1 MPRRPTVRRPPDSL
15 PPASPTTAL
24 PPPTASAPP
33 ASERVS
39 ASAHALP
46 LSQQRHCQTRLPS
59 APTPPQDPALLVYIP
74 QDRSTNCRARSY
86 FHCAPMS
93 PTRPTMSCSCNNK
106 TNVVST
112 TRPTLYQTTSATGP
126 DVEPWLIVAHVVAT
140 AYVVA
145 PEGLVWVHL
154 LMNLDIALTR
164 IRIITKYND
173 ALLILRCFHTVS

>member
-1 MPRRPTVRRPPDSL
+1 MPRRPTVRRPPDS
-15 PPASPTTAL
+15 PPTASPTTTL

-74 QDRSTNCRARSY
+74 QERSTNCRARSY

-106 TNVVST
+106 TNVVSDYFSN
-112 TRPTLYQTTSATGP
+112 RINRSSSNRAGCRTLANCCPCSRNCVCSRT
-126 DVEPWLIVAHVVAT
+126 
-140 AYVVA
+140 
-145 PEGLVWVHL
+145 
-154 LMNLDIALTR
+154 
-164 IRIITKYND
+164 
-173 ALLILRCFHTVS
+173 

>member
-15 PPASPTTAL
+15 PPASPATAL

-74 QDRSTNCRARSY
+74 QDRSTNCRVRSN

-106 TNVVST
+106 TNVVSEYFSNGSN
-112 TRPTLYQTTSATGP
+112 RAGCRTLANCCPCSRNCVCSRT
-126 DVEPWLIVAHVVAT
+126 
-140 AYVVA
+140 
-145 PEGLVWVHL
+145 
-154 LMNLDIALTR
+154 
-164 IRIITKYND
+164 
-173 ALLILRCFHTVS
+173 